1 MKLHLSELT
10 LILLGSILV
19 TKSTLKADSNWP
31 SWRGVTGNGV
41 APDSSKEGDQLW
53 GQDDVATAFSINP
66 VFEKG

>member
-19 TKSTLKADSNWP
+19 TKSALKADSNWP

-41 APDSSKEGDQLW
+41 APDSSNPPKEW
-53 GQDDVATAFSINP
+53 SE
-66 VFEKG
+66 EKNIFWKIKLPGLGH